1 MSIARVRRGASAA
14 KKRVLFLF
22 SDTAGGHRAP
32 AEAVIE
38 ALDREFPGLFDSRMV
53 DFFGEYCPRPLSYAP
68 ALFRPKARLPR
79 ALRLPYR
86 ASDGTAR
93 TRAVSAAT
101 YPYVRRAMKR
111 LLAENPAD
119 LIVSVHPLV
128 NQTVMRAMRRAPRPY
143 LTVVTD
149 LVSPHAFWFDRR
161 ADLVVVPSPQAART
175 AAQCGIPI
183 GNLRVVGLPVRDGFT
198 QPAPERDAWRAAHG
212 WDADRPVVLL
222 TCGAEGIGP
231 IKKMAKA
238 IDEAGLPVTLVIMC
252 GRNAELAAE
261 LSQRTWRT
269 PTQVHGFVDD
279 WPAYMAA
286 ADIFVTK
293 AGTAAITEAFVSGLP
308 MVIFASIR
316 GHEDGNVGHVL
327 RQGAGVWAPR
337 PRAVVAAVRSWV
349 EDPDQRAQVAAASAA
364 AAQPQAARD
373 VARVIADQLGLR
385 RRRR

>member
-1 MSIARVRRGASAA
+1 MSAVSRGASAGR
-14 KKRVLFLF
+14 KKQVLFLF

-53 DFFGEYCPRPLSYAP
+53 DFFGQYCPRPLSYAP
-68 ALFRPKARLPR
+68 RLFRPKARLPR

-111 LLAENPAD
+111 LLADNPAD

-128 NQTVMRAMRRAPRPY
+128 NQTLMRAMRRAPRPH

-149 LVSPHAFWFDRR
+149 LVSAHAFWFDRR
-161 ADLVVVPSPQAART
+161 ADLVVVPTPQVAKT
-175 AAQCGIPI
+175 ATQCGIPA
-183 GNLRVVGLPVRDGFT
+183 GNLRVVGLPVRDAFT
-198 QPAPERDAWRAAHG
+198 QPRPDRDAWRAAHG

-222 TCGAEGIGP
+222 AGGVNGVGP

-238 IDEAGLPVTLVIMC
+238 IDEAELPVTLVIMC

-261 LSQRTWRT
+261 LNQRAWRT
-269 PTQVHGFVDD
+269 PTQVHGFTDE
-279 WPAYMAA
+279 WPAFMAA

-308 MVIFASIR
+308 MVLFTSIR
-316 GHEDGNVGHVL
+316 GHEDGNVAHVV
-327 RQGAGVWAPR
+327 RHGAGVWAPR
-337 PRAVVAAVRSWV
+337 PRAVVDAIRSWV
-349 EDPDQRAQVAAASAA
+349 DDPQQRAQVAAASAA

-373 VARVIADQLGLR
+373 VARVIADQLGIR
-385 RRRR
+385 RR

>member
-1 MSIARVRRGASAA
+1 MSRSSADGRQ
-14 KKRVLFLF
+14 RVLFLF

-38 ALDREFPGLFDSRMV
+38 ALDREFPGGFDSRMV
-53 DFFGEYCPRPLSYAP
+53 DFFGEYCPRPLTYAP
-68 ALFRPKARLPR
+68 TLFRPKARLPR
-79 ALRLPYR
+79 VLRLPYR

-119 LIVSVHPLV
+119 LIVSMHPLV

-161 ADLVVVPSPQAART
+161 ADLVVVPTPQAAKT
-175 AAQCGIPI
+175 ATQCGIPT
-183 GNLRVVGLPVRDGFT
+183 GNLRVIGLPVRAGFT
-198 QPAPERDAWRAAHG
+198 EPGPDRDAWRAARG

-222 TCGAEGIGP
+222 SCGADGIGP
-231 IKKMAKA
+231 IKRLAKA
-238 IDEAGLPVTLVIMC
+238 IDEAELPVTLVIMC

-261 LSQRTWRT
+261 LAQRRWRT
-269 PTQVHGFVDD
+269 PTEVHGFSDE
-279 WPAYMAA
+279 WPAYLAA

-293 AGTAAITEAFVSGLP
+293 AGTAAIAEAFVSGLP
-308 MVIFASIR
+308 MVMFTTIR
-316 GHEDGNVGHVL
+316 GHEDGNVAHVL
-327 RQGAGVWAPR
+327 RRGAGVWAPR
-337 PRAVVAAVRSWV
+337 PRAAVAAIRAWV
-349 EDPDQRAQVAAASAA
+349 EDPTQRAVVAAASSA
-364 AAQPQAARD
+364 AAQPQAARE

-385 RRRR
+385 RRRT